1 MAGIPSRK
9 LLLGAAF
16 GGAALALGGCAT
28 TDRDF
33 GARPARNLGALDTLF
48 PVSPP
53 DAVTALPLPP
63 LSAPLDTAG
72 LPAGTSRVVY
82 AGYETPG
89 TILVDIRR
97 HRLYLVQGNGTAL
110 SYPIAAP
117 RNGADIP
124 PADNVVTAKKIN
136 PTWTPTEN
144 MRRRNPAL
152 PAQIAGGRPDNP
164 LGIRALYLG
173 STLFRIHGTNEP
185 QSIGTDAS
193 SGCIRMHNAHVA
205 DLYDRVP
212 VGSVV
217 RVYRGGPVPGVDR
230 AVAAMPRAGLY

>member
-1 MAGIPSRK
+1 MNSTPARK
-9 LLLGAAF
+9 LVIGAAF

-33 GARPARNLGALDTLF
+33 GARTIRPPESIL

-53 DAVTALPLPP
+53 GAVTALPLPQ
-63 LSAPLDTAG
+63 LSVPLDTTA
-72 LPAGTSRVVY
+72 LPPGTSRVTY
-82 AGYETPG
+82 AGYEAPG
-89 TILVDIRR
+89 TVIVDIRR
-97 HRLYLVQGNGTAL
+97 HRLYLTQGDGTAI

-124 PADNVVTAKKIN
+124 PADNVVTAKKVN

-144 MRRRNPAL
+144 MRRRKPGL
-152 PAQIAGGRPDNP
+152 PAQVAGGTPENP
-164 LGIRALYLG
+164 LGVRALYLG

-193 SGCIRMHNAHVA
+193 SGCIRMHNSHVI

-212 VGSVV
+212 VGTVV
-217 RVYRGGPVPGVDR
+217 RVYRDGPVPGIGMTAR
-230 AVAAMPRAGLY
+230 LPSAGLF